1 MRKLPA
7 KVRIYFVHSLQA
19 EWNIKE
25 ISFCTL
31 CFLWNYIIPCP
42 IDWALDKTRWT
53 LGTGYKINKKN
64 SLDFFYR
71 YQNHADDDETNG
83 HVVGAGYTFKF

>member
-1 MRKLPA
+1 MGSEMCIRD
-7 KVRIYFVHSLQA
+7 R
-19 EWNIKE
+19 
-25 ISFCTL
+25 
-31 CFLWNYIIPCP
+31 
-42 IDWALDKTRWT
+42 
-53 LGTGYKINKKN
+53 YKINKKN